1 MSDSLTIIKDFIPYT
16 LDFVFI
22 IIFVIWRERLVFTP
36 LAGGNGVVQMD
47 ELSKGVIMVVFY
59 LSSRAEAFRAH
70 EYHVFSDA
78 YWYALLGCV
87 ALIAGIKSG
96 VFHKITNGKKK
107 DSETATQ

>member
-1 MSDSLTIIKDFIPYT
+1 MEVVNALIPYT
-16 LDFVFI
+16 LDFICIIVFL
-22 IIFVIWRERLVFTP
+22 VYRERLVFTP

-47 ELSKGVIMVVFY
+47 ELSKGVIMLVFY
-59 LSSRAEAFRAH
+59 LSARAEAFRTT

-96 VFHKITNGKKK
+96 VFHKLTGGTPKQKEDKK
-107 DSETATQ
+107 EP